1 MKIVSNLKANNMVNL
16 NPIQDIYN
24 VIGSVCNNLDL
35 IRDTSINIEVDDF
48 VQNVHKVTFASI
60 KNIAIE
66 SPLATSLSARDVD
79 NYLSAYEGKHA
90 KWLEQKGFEYVQ
102 QCIEKS
108 NEDTFKLS
116 YSRVKKMSLLREYVK
131 EGQDISDIY
140 NYTTLDSNEL
150 DKDMQKIDNMKLSEI
165 IEHFSVKQLRIKDK
179 FNIDSE
185 VKRFKAGSNL
195 DDLFIRL
202 AKGPDYGMPFDNPY
216 YNALFRGM
224 KTGKLLLQS
233 AESGGGKSRNAIR
246 DVCTVSCDKKYN
258 IEKQQWEELGINEPS
273 LLISTELEEDE
284 VNILMLA
291 YISGIPQKVIQDSNY
306 EPEVEKRL
314 MEAKK
319 VLQESSINCVVIKD
333 FSIQDIS
340 DIIER
345 AVIEKSIVMAAF
357 DYIQMRPK
365 LQRSLN
371 EANGGV
377 IQREDQVLAALSE
390 ALKYIAEQYDIFVRT
405 STQLNS
411 NAKMVER
418 KGQESLAGGRATANK
433 VDFGIITTKAS
444 NRDVKS
450 VEHILSH
457 PKWGHTTPNYMHW
470 VYKNRQNRDNVIVW
484 TYNDLGNLREKVCFV
499 TDYDFN
505 LIEEIVPEYLTYK
518 KVENEEEETF
528 EIEEFEVDVDF

>member
-1 MKIVSNLKANNMVNL
+1 MTRMSNLKANNMVNL
-16 NPIQDIYN
+16 NPIQDIAN
-24 VIGSVCNNLDL
+24 LIGDICNDLDL

-48 VQNVHKVTFASI
+48 VQTAHKVTFASI
-60 KNIAIE
+60 KNIAIQ
-66 SPLATSLSARDVD
+66 SPLAETVSARDID
-79 NYLSAYEGKHA
+79 NYLSAYEGKHK

-108 NEDTFKLS
+108 NPDTFKLS
-116 YSRVKKMSLLREYVK
+116 YQRVKKMSLLRAYTD
-131 EGQDISDIY
+131 EGIDITDIY
-140 NYTTLDSNEL
+140 NYKSL
-150 DKDMQKIDNMKLSEI
+150 DMQEVDNDMQNIDNMEMRDI
-165 IEHFSVKQLRIKDK
+165 IDHFSVKQLRVKDR
-179 FNIDSE
+179 FNVDSD
-185 VKRFKAGSNL
+185 VVSFKAGSNL
-195 DDLFIRL
+195 DDLFARL

-224 KTGKLLLQS
+224 KDKKLLLQS

-246 DVCTVSCDKKYN
+246 DVCTISCSKKFN
-258 IEKQQWEELGINEPS
+258 IQKQVWEEQTVNKPS

-291 YISGIPQKVIQDSNY
+291 YISGVPQNIIQDANY
-306 EPEVEKRL
+306 ENEVFNRL
-314 MEAKK
+314 QIAKE
-319 VLQESSINCVVIKD
+319 VLENAPIYITVIKD
-333 FSIQDIS
+333 FSIRDIE

-345 AVIEKSIVMAAF
+345 NIIERDVVIAAF

-371 EANGGV
+371 EINGGV
-377 IQREDQVLAALSE
+377 MQREDQVLAALAE
-390 ALKYIAEQYDIFVRT
+390 ALKYIAERYDIFVRS

-411 NAKMVER
+411 NAKQVER

-444 NRDVKS
+444 QKDIKS

-457 PKWGHTTPNYMHW
+457 PKWGDLTPNYMHW
-470 VYKNRQNRDNVIVW
+470 VYKNRQNRDNLIVW
-484 TYNDLGNLREKVCFV
+484 TYNNLGNLREQICFI

-505 LIEEIVPEYLTYK
+505 LVDDILPEYLTYNN
-518 KVENEEEETF
+518 VESEEEEYS
-528 EIEEFEVDVDF
+528 EIEYDETPEF